1 MYTIYLVE
9 DDMNLNQILA
19 YYLEQEGW
27 QVSSFMDGEE
37 ARRMIQQKPDIW
49 ILDIMLPGMDGYQ
62 LLKEIKKHNN
72 GTPIIFI
79 SARDADLDRIVGL
92 ELGSDDYLSKPF
104 LPRELVIRTRKLLD
118 RVYGHLVKEI
128 APIHSI
134 EIAPY
139 VIEGQ
144 ARIVKCGLDGTID
157 LTSKEFDLL
166 MYFVLHIGQLI
177 QREQVL
183 KQVWGDDY
191 YGTDRV
197 VDDLIRRLRKKMP
210 ELRLETVYGSGYRL
224 VKT

>member
-19 YYLEQEGW
+19 YYLMQEGW
-27 QVSSFMDGEE
+27 QVRSFMDGEE
-37 ARRMIQQKPDIW
+37 ARRTIQQKPDMW

-62 LLKEIKKHNN
+62 LLQEIKKDNN

-118 RVYGHLVKEI
+118 RVYGHLIKEI
-128 APIHSI
+128 APIGSI
-134 EIAPY
+134 EISPY

-144 ARIVKCGLDGTID
+144 ARIVKCGLDVTID

-166 MYFVLHIGQLI
+166 MYFALHIGQLI

-210 ELRLETVYGSGYRL
+210 ALRLETVYGSGYRL